1 MVFIKDWII
10 GNKFKKYNLWMLQ
23 QVKLQELN
31 VVKFKKNKMQL
42 TKQKMNNT
50 FKNKI
55 TWKFVK
61 TNEKK
66 KTHKKKN

>member
-1 MVFIKDWII
+1 
-10 GNKFKKYNLWMLQ
+10 MLQ

-55 TWKFVK
+55 T
-61 TNEKK
+61 
-66 KTHKKKN
+66 

>member
-1 MVFIKDWII
+1 
-10 GNKFKKYNLWMLQ
+10 
-23 QVKLQELN
+23 LN

-66 KTHKKKN
+66 KTHKKKIRVGFFP